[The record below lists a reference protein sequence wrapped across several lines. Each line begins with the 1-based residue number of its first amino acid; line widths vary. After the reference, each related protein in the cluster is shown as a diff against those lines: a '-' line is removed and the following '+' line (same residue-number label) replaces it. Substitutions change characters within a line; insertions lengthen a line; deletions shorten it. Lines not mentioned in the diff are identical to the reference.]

1 MGLASTTNPPL
12 CCCFLT
18 LTKYLMGSLKEEGLL
33 WMSTVSNTGE
43 CTVADGLTITGDLT
57 SSHLRGKVDRHWS
70 QTPNPQDP

>member
-1 MGLASTTNPPL
+1 
-12 CCCFLT
+12 
-18 LTKYLMGSLKEEGLL
+18 MGSLKEEGLL